1 MSLVVDAS
9 ALVEAGLLT
18 TKGRAVLR
26 LLDRER
32 ASAPDLINAEVL
44 GALRRLVAAGLVEP
58 ARARLAVADL
68 AQSDI
73 RRVSTGPLM
82 ARAWDLRDNLTP
94 DDAMYVALAERL
106 DCAILTLD
114 GRLSRAP
121 TLTVPVITI

>member
-1 MSLVVDAS
+1 M
-9 ALVEAGLLT
+9 
-18 TKGRAVLR
+18 LR

-44 GALRRLVAAGLVEP
+44 SALRRLVAAGLVEP
-58 ARARLAVADL
+58 TRARLAVADL

-82 ARAWDLRDNLTP
+82 ARAWDLRDKLTP
-94 DDAMYVALAERL
+94 YDAMYVALAERL

-114 GRLSRAP
+114 DKLPRAP